1 MDLKQ
6 IVRYLNRK
14 RINISLACSRRS
26 DGVQRAKNWGHKKQ
40 GETQYSSLFP
50 LVLPVY
56 DLTRSPPSER
66 LEQAN
71 TSRTIK

>member
-6 IVRYLNRK
+6 TVRYLNRK
-14 RINISLACSRRS
+14 LSNTSLACSRRS
-26 DGVQRAKNWGHKKQ
+26 DSVQRAKNWGHKKQ
-40 GETQYSSLFP
+40 GETQYPSFFS

-56 DLTRSPPSER
+56 DLTRSPPFER